1 MGVEF
6 VKTVCPYCG
15 SGCGLVLTVDGGRV
29 VAAGADP
36 SHPVSR
42 GSLCIKGWTAAEFIH
57 HPGRL
62 TAPLLRTE
70 AGFREISWDE
80 ALGRMAE
87 RFGQTVAQHGSG
99 AVAGLSS
106 ARCTNEENYLFQ
118 KLIRL
123 GLGSNNVDH
132 CARLCHGPTV
142 AAMGQMLGS
151 GAMTNPIADLALS
164 DCILAFGAN
173 PAETFPVP
181 MGEIHRARRRGARLI
196 VIDPRAT
203 EMAAGADRHLQIR
216 PGTDIL
222 LASGMMRHILDA
234 GLENRDFIAAR
245 TEDFAPLAE
254 YLQAWPVERA
264 AEACGLA
271 PELIR
276 ETAEAFAR
284 APAAT
289 IVFCMGIT
297 QHVCG
302 TANVH
307 ALCDLALL
315 CGQVGR
321 PGAGICPLRGQC
333 NVQGACDM
341 GALPNVLPGYQA
353 IADEA
358 VRKRFAAVWG
368 ADPPHAAGLTITAAM
383 AAAPGTIRALYIMGE
398 NPVMSDPNRAHTV
411 AFLKSLDFL
420 VVQDIFPT
428 ETTNLAHL
436 VLPAAC
442 FAEKDGT
449 FTNTERRVQRLRRA
463 VDPPGQA
470 LDDLSIL
477 CRVARALGF
486 DFENSDPGT
495 VMAEIASL
503 VPAYGGILYPRLGP
517 AGLQWPCPD
526 ETHPGTERLHGE
538 RFPRGRALFVVPAW
552 APIQEP
558 TDDTY
563 PLVLI
568 TGRMFCHYH
577 TGTMTRRS
585 PSLHR
590 EAERPVVE
598 INPHDA
604 GQRHIADGDRVRV
617 ETRRGAVSTTARL
630 SERMARG
637 TIFAAF
643 HFHEAPAD
651 ALTNDALDPVSNV
664 PELKACAAQMTREA
678 ACQQV

>member
-1 MGVEF
+1 M
-6 VKTVCPYCG
+6 
-15 SGCGLVLTVDGGRV
+15 
-29 VAAGADP
+29 
-36 SHPVSR
+36 
-42 GSLCIKGWTAAEFIH
+42 
-57 HPGRL
+57 
-62 TAPLLRTE
+62 
-70 AGFREISWDE
+70 
-80 ALGRMAE
+80 
-87 RFGQTVAQHGSG
+87 
-99 AVAGLSS
+99 
-106 ARCTNEENYLFQ
+106 
-118 KLIRL
+118 
-123 GLGSNNVDH
+123 
-132 CARLCHGPTV
+132 
-142 AAMGQMLGS
+142 
-151 GAMTNPIADLALS
+151 
-164 DCILAFGAN
+164 
-173 PAETFPVP
+173 
-181 MGEIHRARRRGARLI
+181 
-196 VIDPRAT
+196 
-203 EMAAGADRHLQIR
+203 
-216 PGTDIL
+216 
-222 LASGMMRHILDA
+222 
-234 GLENRDFIAAR
+234 
-245 TEDFAPLAE
+245 
-254 YLQAWPVERA
+254 ERA

-271 PELIR
+271 PEQIR

-302 TANVH
+302 TANVQ

-341 GALPNVLPGYQA
+341 GALPDVLPGYQPV
-353 IADEA
+353 ADEA
-358 VRKRFAAVWG
+358 VRARFAAVRG
-368 ADPPHAAGLTITAAM
+368 AEPPQAPGRTITAAM

-398 NPVMSDPNRAHTV
+398 NPVMSDPNRCHTV
-411 AFLKSLDFL
+411 SFLKSLDFL

-428 ETTNLAHL
+428 ETTNLADL

-463 VDPPGQA
+463 VEPPGQA
-470 LDDLSIL
+470 LDDLSII
-477 CRVARALGF
+477 CRVAWAVGL
-486 DFENSDPGT
+486 DFTDSGPAA
-495 VMAEIASL
+495 VMDEIATV
-503 VPAYGGILYPRLGP
+503 VPTYGGIAYSRLGP
-517 AGLQWPCPD
+517 SGLQWPCPD
-526 ETHPGTERLHGE
+526 NAHSGTQRLHVE
-538 RFPRGRALFVVPAW
+538 RFTRGRALFVVPAW
-552 APIQEP
+552 APIREP
-558 TDDTY
+558 TDETY

-604 GQRHIADGDRVRV
+604 GTRGIADGDRVRV
-617 ETRRGAVSTTARL
+617 KTRRGAVSTTAHV
-630 SERMARG
+630 SERVAEG

-678 ACQQV
+678 ACPQA